1 MSPRRGDAR
10 RSRTRASR
18 RSSLGVTLGLCLLTA
33 HTPLHA
39 EQFEVAVGPATASDA
54 SRITLPVVAT
64 LERPVGAA
72 QMELLHD
79 PARLRWV
86 GSEAGA
92 LTGTSLHEANARQP
106 GRVTLAFAGG
116 DEVKGTGALFLV
128 TFEWIGAGAAP
139 TTIELR
145 GVRAWDGQTGLE
157 LTTRAVP
164 GEVAPAASP
173 VPVASPAPTRPEEAP
188 STGPGAFLLYAVGIG
203 IGLVLVALLLVRSRR
218 GRRSGPPTTPA
229 G

>member
-1 MSPRRGDAR
+1 
-10 RSRTRASR
+10 
-18 RSSLGVTLGLCLLTA
+18 VTLGLCLLTV
-33 HTPLHA
+33 HTPVYA
-39 EQFEVAVGPATASDA
+39 EQVEVAVGPATASDT
-54 SRITLPVVAT
+54 SRITLPILAT

-72 QMELLHD
+72 QMELFHD
-79 PARLRWV
+79 PMRLRWV

-92 LTGTSLHEANARQP
+92 LTSTALNEANPRQP

-157 LTTRAVP
+157 LTTRALP
-164 GEVAPAASP
+164 GEVAPAALS
-173 VPVASPAPTRPEEAP
+173 VPAATPAPTRPVDAP
-188 STGPGAFLLYAVGIG
+188 STSLVSLPYAVAIG
-203 IGLVLVALLLVRSRR
+203 IGLIVVVLLLVRSRR
-218 GRRSGPPTTPA
+218 GRRSDPPTTSP